1 MSFPV
6 TTTTPN
12 ATTATHSLMTQNI
25 STSTLTNRST
35 SLESTFLKSAQDGK
49 CRCTCTKANVSMTPQ
64 ELKTKIETIVQ
75 NLSVTKE
82 KTSKYIRSKT
92 SAQDTRPEVVY
103 VGSVAIA
110 ILCLIASLIV
120 LPDLC
125 TMLRFFYSFL
135 KRKQKINIAD
145 F

>member
-1 MSFPV
+1 
-6 TTTTPN
+6 
-12 ATTATHSLMTQNI
+12 
-25 STSTLTNRST
+25 
-35 SLESTFLKSAQDGK
+35 
-49 CRCTCTKANVSMTPQ
+49 MTPQ

-120 LPDLC
+120 MPDLFSI
-125 TMLRFFYSFL
+125 LRFFYSFL